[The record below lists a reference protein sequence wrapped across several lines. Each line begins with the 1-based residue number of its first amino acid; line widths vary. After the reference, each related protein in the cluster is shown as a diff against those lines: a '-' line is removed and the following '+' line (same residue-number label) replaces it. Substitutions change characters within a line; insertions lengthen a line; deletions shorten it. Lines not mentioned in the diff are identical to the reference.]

1 MKWKKYLLCLG
12 GGAVFYL
19 AAELASGGSSLEKG
33 VIMRNP
39 CGQGD
44 AEYHF
49 YVDGLEEKPVA
60 MDISLPEQ
68 KLTKVQG
75 EEILSQAVDL
85 LCERS
90 RGGNSSFSQVQTDL
104 DLQREIPEYG
114 LTVTW
119 ESDRPELV
127 SSMGMVYW
135 DAAGSFRADSD
146 IPAASPDNI
155 SGETVNLKATLS
167 NGVFEE
173 TVVIPVQVFPKAR
186 SMEEKFREIL
196 EDAAVSKR
204 EEAEIKLPEMFED
217 RPLTYRDMTQSENE
231 ILLVLGAVAAVCLY
245 LKEKNDKEKQRLNR
259 ENRLLFDYS
268 EILSRF
274 AVLTGAGYPARQ
286 AWKKIVLDYERKI
299 SCNKTRRERPVYVEM
314 RMALNQME
322 TGIPEIQA
330 YGEFGR
336 RCGLRCYL
344 RFVSLLENNLNTGG
358 GNLRRLLEAEVENAF
373 AQRKDLAMRLGEEA
387 STKLLLPLF
396 LMLGVVMVMIVAP
409 AFLTLG

>member
-12 GGAVFYL
+12 AGAVFYL
-19 AAELASGGSSLEKG
+19 AAEAVSGDSSLENG
-33 VIMRNP
+33 VIKRNP

-60 MDISLPEQ
+60 IDISLPEQ
-68 KLTKVQG
+68 KLTKEQG
-75 EEILSQAVDL
+75 EEILPHAVEL

-90 RGGNSSFSQVQTDL
+90 RGENPSFSQVQTDL

-114 LTVTW
+114 ITVSW

-127 SSMGMVYW
+127 SSMGMVYGTGAYGVEECLG
-135 DAAGSFRADSD
+135 DRSV
-146 IPAASPDNI
+146 
-155 SGETVNLKATLS
+155 ETVHLKATLS
-167 NGVFEE
+167 NGIFEE
-173 TVVIPVQVFPKAR
+173 TVVIPVQVFPRDR
-186 SMEEKFREIL
+186 SEEEKFREIL
-196 EDAAVSKR
+196 EAAAVDKR
-204 EEAEIKLPEMFED
+204 EEAEIRLPKEFEE
-217 RPLTYRDMTQSENE
+217 RALSYRDMAQSGNE
-231 ILLVLGAVAAVCLY
+231 ILLALGGVGAVCLY
-245 LKEKNDKEKQRLNR
+245 LKEKDDEKKQRKKR

-274 AVLTGAGYPARQ
+274 AVLTGAGYPTRQ
-286 AWKKIVLDYERKI
+286 AWKKMVLDYERKI
-299 SCNKTRRERPVYVEM
+299 SQTKDRAVQERPVYAEM

-358 GNLRRLLEAEVENAF
+358 SNLRRLLEAEVENAF
-373 AQRKDLAMRLGEEA
+373 AQRKDMAMRLGEEA